1 MDKKVLEI
9 QNIKKAI
16 GQPLEGDWMVY
27 DVLEW
32 DREYQFVCEAVK
44 QVYDPNTFQQV
55 MKSFRKVFELSR
67 VEMGNS
73 TYLLKQI
80 HSDGFG
86 GNGIGM
92 PKEDVKDMKR
102 LLYYMSKLINNAI

>member
-1 MDKKVLEI
+1 MLEI

-16 GQPLEGDWMVY
+16 GEDLEGEWRVY
-27 DVLEW
+27 DVMDWETS
-32 DREYQFVCEAVK
+32 YHFVCEAVK
-44 QVYDPNTFQQV
+44 RVYDPNTFMEV
-55 MKSFRKVFELSR
+55 TKSFKKVFELNR
-67 VEMGNS
+67 VEMGNG

-80 HSDGFG
+80 HSDGLG

-102 LLYYMSKLINNAI
+102 LLFYMSKLINNVI